1 MVIITTSRPLYGGGS
16 GVCVYFVY
24 VYIVLWFVALLWCL
38 WSSFCSPWGD
48 FGSLWLPWDAGGSL
62 WGTLGS
68 QGELLV
74 MLVKNGRPF
83 PSKFGA
89 FAMPAH
95 KNWPAGIL
103 PRIPPIGAKCDLAHS
118 SQPTFPRAGA
128 RMTVVKHSPSNEYW
142 YYY

>member
-1 MVIITTSRPLYGGGS
+1 MCKSSKFQCVCRCIYTSRPLYGGGS

-24 VYIVLWFVALLWCL
+24 VYIVLWFGVSFGCL

-74 MLVKNGRPF
+74 ILVENGRPF

-103 PRIPPIGAKCDLAHS
+103 PRIPRIPRIPPIGAKCDLARS
-118 SQPTFPRAGA
+118 SQPHFTRAGG
-128 RMTVVKHSPSNEYW
+128 
-142 YYY
+142 